1 MAAVASMY
9 LSCDQLTSL
18 PCHVFPSPP
27 LISLEEALGHLEQA
41 VAIMPLVPDTWFLMG
56 LAYMSLERWE
66 QAAEAFTRVVQQE
79 PDDGRAWG
87 NLGAIHTKVRI
98 STHRGRD
105 RATSYSKPQHTSDET

>member
-1 MAAVASMY
+1 MAAVASMP
-9 LSCDQLTSL
+9 LMRPTKL
-18 PCHVFPSPP
+18 PP
-27 LISLEEALGHLEQA
+27 LLCLSLSTVISLEEALGHLEQA

-87 NLGAIHTKVRI
+87 NLGAIHTKVRF
-98 STHRGRD
+98 STYTG
-105 RATSYSKPQHTSDET
+105 SDI